1 MNTPLSIVI
10 LAAGKGTRMRSDLP
24 KVLQPLAHKPLL
36 SFVIDASISFN
47 PKQLIVV
54 YGYGGDLVKKTFSS
68 QNIQWVEQKEQLGTG
83 HAVQQTMPLMKDE
96 GSTLILYGD
105 VPLINQETIQR
116 LIKKGQKNLAV
127 LTYAKDEPKGY
138 GRIIRKDD
146 HIQKIVE
153 EKDCDASQKNIKEI
167 NTGIMCAPNHLLKNW
182 LKRLNNQNSQKE
194 YYLTDIVGLSIED
207 NIEVLSESADN
218 EISITGINSKS
229 ELATMERNY
238 QLMTAKQLMEQGVTI
253 IDPSRIDIRGEVTAG
268 QDVSIDVG
276 CVFEGK
282 VVLGN
287 HVKIAA
293 YSHIKD
299 SVIGDHSSIEPYSHI
314 VESQIGEHC
323 RIGPFARLRPGTKLQ
338 NQVHIGN
345 FVEIKNSEVN
355 DETNINHLSYVGD
368 SIIGKSVNIGAGTI
382 TCNYDGA
389 NKHPTTIEDDVFI
402 GSNTALV
409 APVKIGKGATIAA
422 GSTITKD
429 APPGDLT
436 VSRSKQTSISGWT
449 KPTKK

>member
-1 MNTPLSIVI
+1 MSLSIVI

-36 SFVIDASISFN
+36 GYVIDASMSVN
-47 PKQLIVV
+47 PNQLVVV
-54 YGYGGDLVKKTFSS
+54 YGYGGDLVKKSFPSEH
-68 QNIQWVEQKEQLGTG
+68 IQWVEQKDQLGTG
-83 HAVQQTMPLMKDE
+83 HAVQQAIPLIKDE
-96 GSTLILYGD
+96 GCTLILYGD
-105 VPLINQETIQR
+105 VPLIDQETIQR
-116 LIKKGQKNLAV
+116 LIKKGQKNLVV
-127 LTYAKDEPKGY
+127 LTYLKENPKGY
-138 GRIIRKDD
+138 GRIVRKDD
-146 HIQKIVE
+146 RIQKIVE

-182 LKRLNNQNSQKE
+182 LTRLNNQNVQKE

-218 EISITGINSKS
+218 EVSITGINSKF

-238 QLMTAKQLMEQGVTI
+238 QLMTAKKLMEEGVTI

-268 QDVSIDVG
+268 QDVLIDVG
-276 CVFEGK
+276 CIFEGK
-282 VVLGN
+282 VILGN

-299 SVIGDHSSIEPYSHI
+299 SVIGDHTSIEPYSHI
-314 VESQIGEHC
+314 VQSVIGENC
-323 RIGPFARLRPGTKLQ
+323 RVGPFARLRPGTKLQ
-338 NQVHIGN
+338 NKVHIGN

-355 DETNINHLSYVGD
+355 NETNINHLSYVGD
-368 SIIGKSVNIGAGTI
+368 SLVGKSVNIGAGTI

-409 APVKIGKGATIAA
+409 APIKIGKGATIAA

-429 APPGDLT
+429 APPGELT

>member
-1 MNTPLSIVI
+1 
-10 LAAGKGTRMRSDLP
+10 
-24 KVLQPLAHKPLL
+24 
-36 SFVIDASISFN
+36 
-47 PKQLIVV
+47 
-54 YGYGGDLVKKTFSS
+54 
-68 QNIQWVEQKEQLGTG
+68 
-83 HAVQQTMPLMKDE
+83 MPLIDE
-96 GSTLILYGD
+96 KKIQSLI
-105 VPLINQETIQR
+105 E
-116 LIKKGQKNLAV
+116 KGQKNLAV
-127 LTYAKDEPKGY
+127 LTYSKEDSTGY
-138 GRIIRKDD
+138 GRIIRESGK
-146 HIQKIVE
+146 IKKIVE
-153 EKDCDASQKNIKEI
+153 EKDCDQTQKNIKEI

-218 EISITGINSKS
+218 EVSITGINSKS

-253 IDPSRIDIRGEVTAG
+253 LDPSRIDIRGEVTTG
-268 QDVSIDVG
+268 QDVTIDVG
-276 CVFEGK
+276 CIFEGK

-293 YSHIKD
+293 YSHVID
-299 SVIGDHSSIEPYSHI
+299 SVIGDHTNVEPYSHI
-314 VESQIGEHC
+314 VESQIGTHC
-323 RIGPFARLRPGTKLQ
+323 RIGPFARLRPGTQLQ
-338 NQVHIGN
+338 NHVHIGN

-355 DETNINHLSYVGD
+355 DHTNINHLSYVGD
-368 SIIGKSVNIGAGTI
+368 SLVGKSVNIGAGTI

-436 VSRSKQTSISGWT
+436 VSRGKQTSISGWK

>member
-1 MNTPLSIVI
+1 MSLSIVI

-36 SFVIDASISFN
+36 GYVIDASMSFN

-54 YGYGGDLVKKTFSS
+54 YGYGGDQVQKTFPSP
-68 QNIQWVEQKEQLGTG
+68 NIQWAEQKEQLGTG
-83 HAVQQTMPLMKDE
+83 HAVQQAIPFIKDE

-105 VPLINQETIQR
+105 VPLIDQETIQR

-127 LTYAKDEPKGY
+127 LTYSKEDPKGY
-138 GRIIRKDD
+138 GRIVRKDD
-146 HIQKIVE
+146 RIQKIVE

-182 LKRLNNQNSQKE
+182 LGRLNNQNAQKE

-218 EISITGINSKS
+218 EVSITGINSKS

-238 QLMTAKQLMEQGVTI
+238 QLMTAKKLMEEGVTL
-253 IDPSRIDIRGEVTAG
+253 IDPSRIDIRGEVTVG
-268 QDVSIDVG
+268 QDVTIDVG
-276 CVFEGK
+276 CIFEGK
-282 VVLGN
+282 VHLGN

-299 SVIGDHSSIEPYSHI
+299 STIGDHTSIEPYSHI
-314 VESQIGEHC
+314 VESTVGTHC

-355 DETNINHLSYVGD
+355 NETNINHLSYV
-368 SIIGKSVNIGAGTI
+368 
-382 TCNYDGA
+382 
-389 NKHPTTIEDDVFI
+389 
-402 GSNTALV
+402 
-409 APVKIGKGATIAA
+409 
-422 GSTITKD
+422 
-429 APPGDLT
+429 
-436 VSRSKQTSISGWT
+436 
-449 KPTKK
+449 

>member
-1 MNTPLSIVI
+1 
-10 LAAGKGTRMRSDLP
+10 MRSDLP

-36 SFVIDASISFN
+36 SFVIDASFSFK
-47 PKQLIVV
+47 PKQLVVV
-54 YGYGGDLVKKTFSS
+54 YGYGGDLVKKTFPS
-68 QNIQWVEQKEQLGTG
+68 QDIQWVEQKEQLGTG
-83 HAVQQTMPLMKDE
+83 HAVQQTTSLIHDE
-96 GSTLILYGD
+96 GNTLILYGD
-105 VPLINQETIQR
+105 VPLIDADSIKR
-116 LIKKGQKNLAV
+116 LIQKGQKNLAV
-127 LTYAKDEPKGY
+127 LTFTKDDPTGY
-138 GRIIRKDD
+138 GRIVRENNQ
-146 HIQKIVE
+146 IQKIVE
-153 EKDCDASQKNIKEI
+153 EKDCDTSQKKIKEI

-182 LKRLNNQNSQKE
+182 LGRLNNKNSQKE

-207 NIEVLSESADN
+207 RIEVLSESADN

-229 ELATMERNY
+229 ELATMERSY
-238 QLMTAKQLMEQGVTI
+238 QLMTAQKLMEQGVTI
-253 IDPSRIDIRGEVTAG
+253 IDPHRIDIRGEVVAG
-268 QDVSIDVG
+268 QDVTIDVG
-276 CVFEGK
+276 CIFEGK

-287 HVKIAA
+287 HVKVAA

-299 SVIGDHSSIEPYSHI
+299 SVIGDHTSIEPYSHI

-338 NQVHIGN
+338 HHVHIGN

-355 DETNINHLSYVGD
+355 DGTNINHLSYVGD
-368 SIIGKSVNIGAGTI
+368 SLVGKSVNIGAGTI

-402 GSNTALV
+402 GSNTALD

>member
-1 MNTPLSIVI
+1 MNLTVLI
-10 LAAGKGTRMRSDLP
+10 LAAGKGTRMRSNLP

-36 SFVIDASISFN
+36 SFVIDASFSFK
-47 PKQLIVV
+47 PKQLVVV
-54 YGYGGDLVKKTFSS
+54 YGYGGDLVKKTFPS
-68 QNIQWVEQKEQLGTG
+68 QDIQWVEQKEQLGTG
-83 HAVQQTMPLMKDE
+83 HAVQQTTSLIHDE
-96 GSTLILYGD
+96 GNTLILYGD
-105 VPLINQETIQR
+105 VPLIDADSIKR
-116 LIKKGQKNLAV
+116 LIQKGQKNLAV
-127 LTYAKDEPKGY
+127 LTFTKDDPTGY
-138 GRIIRKDD
+138 GRIVRENNQ
-146 HIQKIVE
+146 IQKIVE
-153 EKDCDASQKNIKEI
+153 EKDCDTSQKKIKEI

-182 LKRLNNQNSQKE
+182 LGRLNNKNCQKE

-207 NIEVLSESADN
+207 RIEVLSESADN

-229 ELATMERNY
+229 ELATMERSY
-238 QLMTAKQLMEQGVTI
+238 QLMTAQKLMEQGVTI
-253 IDPSRIDIRGEVTAG
+253 IDPHRIDIRGEVVAG
-268 QDVSIDVG
+268 QDVTIDVG
-276 CVFEGK
+276 CIFEGK

-287 HVKIAA
+287 HVKVAA

-299 SVIGDHSSIEPYSHI
+299 SVIGDHTSIEPYSHI

-338 NQVHIGN
+338 HHVHIGN

-355 DETNINHLSYVGD
+355 DDTNINHLSYVGD
-368 SIIGKSVNIGAGTI
+368 SLVGKSVNIGAGTI

>member
-1 MNTPLSIVI
+1 MSLSIVI

-36 SFVIDASISFN
+36 GYVIDASMSFN

-54 YGYGGDLVKKTFSS
+54 YGYGGELVKKTFSS
-68 QNIQWVEQKEQLGTG
+68 HHIQWVEQKEQLGTG
-83 HAVQQTMPLMKDE
+83 HALQQAIPFIKDE

-105 VPLINQETIQR
+105 VPLIDQEIIQS

-127 LTYAKDEPKGY
+127 LTYTKEDPKGY
-138 GRIIRKDD
+138 GRIVRKDGR
-146 HIQKIVE
+146 IQKIVE

-167 NTGIMCAPNHLLKNW
+167 NTGIMCAPNHLLNNW
-182 LKRLNNQNSQKE
+182 LGRLTNHNAQKE

-218 EISITGINSKS
+218 EVSITGINSKS

-238 QLMTAKQLMEQGVTI
+238 QLMTAKQLMEEGVTI
-253 IDPSRIDIRGEVTAG
+253 IDPNRIDVRGEVTAG
-268 QDVSIDVG
+268 HDVTIDVG
-276 CVFEGK
+276 CIFEGK
-282 VVLGN
+282 VHLGN

-299 SVIGDHSSIEPYSHI
+299 STIGDHTSIEPYSHI
-314 VESQIGEHC
+314 VESSIGEHC

-355 DETNINHLSYVGD
+355 NETNINHLSYVGD
-368 SIIGKSVNIGAGTI
+368 SLVGKSVNIGAGTI

-409 APVKIGKGATIAA
+409 APIKIGKGATIAA

>member
-1 MNTPLSIVI
+1 MMSLSIVI

-36 SFVIDASISFN
+36 GYVIDASMSFN
-47 PKQLIVV
+47 PSALIVV
-54 YGYGGDLVKKTFSS
+54 YGYGGDQVKKTFPSP
-68 QNIQWVEQKEQLGTG
+68 NIQWVEQKEQLGTG
-83 HAVQQTMPLMKDE
+83 HAVQQAIPFIKDE

-105 VPLINQETIQR
+105 VPLIDQETIQR

-127 LTYAKDEPKGY
+127 LTYSKEDPKGY
-138 GRIIRKDD
+138 GRIVRKDD
-146 HIQKIVE
+146 RIQKIVE

-182 LKRLNNQNSQKE
+182 LGRLNNQNAQKE

-218 EISITGINSKS
+218 EVSITGINSKS

-238 QLMTAKQLMEQGVTI
+238 QLMTAKKLMEEGVTL
-253 IDPSRIDIRGEVTAG
+253 IDPSRIDIRGEVTVG
-268 QDVSIDVG
+268 QDVTIDVG
-276 CVFEGK
+276 CIFEGK
-282 VVLGN
+282 VHLGN

-299 SVIGDHSSIEPYSHI
+299 STIGDHTSIEPYSHI
-314 VESQIGEHC
+314 VESTVGTHC

-355 DETNINHLSYVGD
+355 NETNINHLSYVGD
-368 SIIGKSVNIGAGTI
+368 SLIGKSVNIGAGTI

-409 APVKIGKGATIAA
+409 APIKIGKGATIAA

>member
-1 MNTPLSIVI
+1 MMSLSIVI

-36 SFVIDASISFN
+36 GYVIDASMSFD
-47 PKQLIVV
+47 PTQLAVV
-54 YGYGGDLVKKTFSS
+54 IGYGGDLVKKTFSS

-83 HAVQQTMPLMKDE
+83 HAVLQAAPFIKDE

-105 VPLINQETIQR
+105 VPLIDEKKIQS
-116 LIKKGQKNLAV
+116 LIEKGQRNLAV
-127 LTYAKDEPKGY
+127 LTYSKEDSRGY
-138 GRIIRKDD
+138 GRIIRESGRIK
-146 HIQKIVE
+146 KIVE
-153 EKDCDASQKNIKEI
+153 EKDCDQTQKNIKEI

-218 EISITGINSKS
+218 EVSITGINSKS

-268 QDVSIDVG
+268 QDVTIDVG
-276 CVFEGK
+276 CIFEGK

-293 YSHIKD
+293 YSHVID
-299 SVIGDHSSIEPYSHI
+299 SVIGDHTNVEPYSHI
-314 VESQIGEHC
+314 VESQIGTHC
-323 RIGPFARLRPGTKLQ
+323 RIGPFARLRPGTQLQ
-338 NQVHIGN
+338 NHVHTG
-345 FVEIKNSEVN
+345 
-355 DETNINHLSYVGD
+355 
-368 SIIGKSVNIGAGTI
+368 
-382 TCNYDGA
+382 CNRL
-389 NKHPTTIEDDVFI
+389 FC
-402 GSNTALV
+402 
-409 APVKIGKGATIAA
+409 
-422 GSTITKD
+422 
-429 APPGDLT
+429 
-436 VSRSKQTSISGWT
+436 R
-449 KPTKK
+449 

>member
-1 MNTPLSIVI
+1 MSLSIVI

-36 SFVIDASISFN
+36 GYVIDVSMSFN

-54 YGYGGDLVKKTFSS
+54 YGYGGELVKKTFSS
-68 QNIQWVEQKEQLGTG
+68 HHIQWVEQKEQLGTG
-83 HAVQQTMPLMKDE
+83 HALQQAIPFIKDE

-105 VPLINQETIQR
+105 VPLIDQETIQS

-127 LTYAKDEPKGY
+127 LTYKKEDPKGY
-138 GRIIRKDD
+138 GRIVRKDGR
-146 HIQKIVE
+146 IQKIVE
-153 EKDCDASQKNIKEI
+153 EKDCDVSQKNIKEI
-167 NTGIMCAPNHLLKNW
+167 NTGIMCAPNHLLNNW
-182 LKRLNNQNSQKE
+182 LGRLTNHNAQKE

-218 EISITGINSKS
+218 EVSITGINSKS

-238 QLMTAKQLMEQGVTI
+238 QLMTAKQLMEEGVTI
-253 IDPSRIDIRGEVTAG
+253 IDPNRIDVRGEVTAG
-268 QDVSIDVG
+268 HDVTIDVG
-276 CVFEGK
+276 CIFEGK
-282 VVLGN
+282 VHLGN

-299 SVIGDHSSIEPYSHI
+299 STIGDHTSIEPYSHI
-314 VESQIGEHC
+314 VESSIGEHC

-355 DETNINHLSYVGD
+355 NETNINHLSYVGD
-368 SIIGKSVNIGAGTI
+368 SLVGKSVNIGAGTI

-409 APVKIGKGATIAA
+409 APIKIGKGATIAA

>member
-1 MNTPLSIVI
+1 MNLTVLI

-36 SFVIDASISFN
+36 SFVIDASFSFK
-47 PKQLIVV
+47 PKQLVVV
-54 YGYGGDLVKKTFSS
+54 YGYGGDLVKKTFPS
-68 QNIQWVEQKEQLGTG
+68 QDIQWVEQKEQLGTG
-83 HAVQQTMPLMKDE
+83 HAVQQTTSLIHDE
-96 GSTLILYGD
+96 GNTLILYGD
-105 VPLINQETIQR
+105 VPLIDADSIKR
-116 LIKKGQKNLAV
+116 LIQKGQKNLAV
-127 LTYAKDEPKGY
+127 LTFTKDDPTGY
-138 GRIIRKDD
+138 GRIVRENNQ
-146 HIQKIVE
+146 IQKIVE
-153 EKDCDASQKNIKEI
+153 EKDCDTSQKKIKEI

-182 LKRLNNQNSQKE
+182 LGRLNNKNSQKE

-207 NIEVLSESADN
+207 RIEVLSESADN

-229 ELATMERNY
+229 ELAIMERSY
-238 QLMTAKQLMEQGVTI
+238 QLMTAQKLMEQGVTI
-253 IDPSRIDIRGEVTAG
+253 IDPHRIDIRGEVVAG
-268 QDVSIDVG
+268 QDVTIDVG
-276 CVFEGK
+276 CIFEGK
-282 VVLGN
+282 VHLGN
-287 HVKIAA
+287 HVKVAA

-338 NQVHIGN
+338 HHVHIGN

-355 DETNINHLSYVGD
+355 DGTNINHLSYVGD
-368 SIIGKSVNIGAGTI
+368 SLVGKSVNIGAGTI

-389 NKHPTTIEDDVFI
+389 NKHPTTIEDDDFI

>member
-1 MNTPLSIVI
+1 LNLTILI

-24 KVLQPLAHKPLL
+24 KVLQPLAQKPLL
-36 SFVIDASISFN
+36 GFVIDVSLSFK
-47 PKQLIVV
+47 PKQLVVV
-54 YGYGGDLVKKTFSS
+54 YGYGGDLVKKIFPS
-68 QNIQWVEQKEQLGTG
+68 QDIQWVEQKEQLGTG
-83 HAVQQTMPLMKDE
+83 HAVQQTIPLINDE
-96 GSTLILYGD
+96 GNTLILYGD
-105 VPLINQETIQR
+105 VPLIDADAIKR
-116 LIKKGQKNLAV
+116 LIHKGQKNLAV
-127 LTYAKDEPKGY
+127 LTFSKDDPTGY
-138 GRIIRKDD
+138 GRIVRENNQ
-146 HIQKIVE
+146 IQKIVE
-153 EKDCDASQKNIKEI
+153 EKDCDTSQKKIKEI

-182 LKRLNNQNSQKE
+182 LGRLNNKNSQKE

-207 NIEVLSESADN
+207 RIEVLSESADN

-229 ELATMERNY
+229 ELATMERSY
-238 QLMTAKQLMEQGVTI
+238 QLMTAQKLMEQGVTI
-253 IDPSRIDIRGEVTAG
+253 IDPHRIDIRGEVVAG
-268 QDVSIDVG
+268 QDVTIDVG
-276 CVFEGK
+276 CIFEGK
-282 VVLGN
+282 VHLGN
-287 HVKIAA
+287 HVKVAA

-299 SVIGDHSSIEPYSHI
+299 SVIGDHTSIEPYSHI

-338 NQVHIGN
+338 HHVHIGN

-355 DETNINHLSYVGD
+355 DGTNINHLSYVGD
-368 SIIGKSVNIGAGTI
+368 SLVGKSVNIGAGTI

>member
-1 MNTPLSIVI
+1 MSLSIVI

-36 SFVIDASISFN
+36 GYVIDASMSFN

-54 YGYGGDLVKKTFSS
+54 YGYGGELVKKTFSS
-68 QNIQWVEQKEQLGTG
+68 HHIQWVEQKEQLGTG
-83 HAVQQTMPLMKDE
+83 HALQQAIPFIKDE

-105 VPLINQETIQR
+105 VPLIDQETIQS

-127 LTYAKDEPKGY
+127 LTYKKEDPKGY
-138 GRIIRKDD
+138 GRIVRKDGR
-146 HIQKIVE
+146 IQKIVE
-153 EKDCDASQKNIKEI
+153 EKDCDVSQKNIKEI
-167 NTGIMCAPNHLLKNW
+167 NTGIMCAPNHLLNNW
-182 LKRLNNQNSQKE
+182 LGRLTNHNAQKE

-218 EISITGINSKS
+218 EVSITGINSKS

-238 QLMTAKQLMEQGVTI
+238 QLMTAKQLMEEGVTI
-253 IDPSRIDIRGEVTAG
+253 IDPNRIDVRGEVTAG
-268 QDVSIDVG
+268 HDVTIDVG
-276 CVFEGK
+276 CIFEGK
-282 VVLGN
+282 VHLGN

-299 SVIGDHSSIEPYSHI
+299 STIGDHTSIEPYSHI
-314 VESQIGEHC
+314 VESSIGEHC

-355 DETNINHLSYVGD
+355 NETNINHLSYVGD
-368 SIIGKSVNIGAGTI
+368 SLVGKSVNIGAGTI

-409 APVKIGKGATIAA
+409 APIKIGKGATIAA

>member
-1 MNTPLSIVI
+1 MNLTVLI

-36 SFVIDASISFN
+36 SFVIDASFSFK
-47 PKQLIVV
+47 PKQLVVV
-54 YGYGGDLVKKTFSS
+54 YGYGGDLVKKTFPS
-68 QNIQWVEQKEQLGTG
+68 QDIQWVEQKEQLGTG
-83 HAVQQTMPLMKDE
+83 HAVQQTTSLIHDE
-96 GSTLILYGD
+96 GNTLILYGD
-105 VPLINQETIQR
+105 VPLIDADSIKR
-116 LIKKGQKNLAV
+116 LIQKGQKNLAV
-127 LTYAKDEPKGY
+127 LTFTKDDPTGY
-138 GRIIRKDD
+138 GRIVRENNQ
-146 HIQKIVE
+146 IQKIVE
-153 EKDCDASQKNIKEI
+153 EKDCDTSQKKIKEI

-182 LKRLNNQNSQKE
+182 LGRLNNKNSQKE

-207 NIEVLSESADN
+207 RIEVLSESADN

-229 ELATMERNY
+229 ELATMERSY
-238 QLMTAKQLMEQGVTI
+238 QLMTAQKLMEQGVTI
-253 IDPSRIDIRGEVTAG
+253 IDPHRIDIRGEVVAG
-268 QDVSIDVG
+268 QDVTIDVG
-276 CVFEGK
+276 CIFEGK

-287 HVKIAA
+287 HVKVAA

-299 SVIGDHSSIEPYSHI
+299 SVIGDHTSIEPYSHI

-338 NQVHIGN
+338 HHVHIGN

-355 DETNINHLSYVGD
+355 DGTNINHLSYVGD
-368 SIIGKSVNIGAGTI
+368 SLVGKSVNIGAGTI

>member
-1 MNTPLSIVI
+1 MNLTVLI

-24 KVLQPLAHKPLL
+24 KVLQPLAQKPLL
-36 SFVIDASISFN
+36 GFVIDASLALN
-47 PKQLIVV
+47 PKQLVVV
-54 YGYGGDLVKKTFSS
+54 YGYRGELVKKTFSS

-83 HAVQQTMPLMKDE
+83 HAVQQAIPFIKDE

-105 VPLINQETIQR
+105 VPLIDQETIQS

-127 LTYAKDEPKGY
+127 LTFIKEDPTGY
-138 GRIIRKDD
+138 GRIIRENNQ
-146 HIQKIVE
+146 IQKIVE
-153 EKDCDASQKNIKEI
+153 EKDCDISQKNIKEI
-167 NTGIMCAPNHLLKNW
+167 NTGIMCAPNHLLKSW
-182 LKRLNNQNSQKE
+182 LQRLNNQNAQKE

-207 NIEVLSESADN
+207 DIEVLSESADN

-229 ELATMERNY
+229 ELAAMERNY
-238 QLMTAKQLMEQGVTI
+238 QLMTAKQLMEEGVTI
-253 IDPSRIDIRGEVTAG
+253 IDPNRIDVRGEVKAG
-268 QDVSIDVG
+268 QDVTIDVG
-276 CVFEGK
+276 CIFEGK
-282 VVLGN
+282 VHLGN

-299 SVIGDHSSIEPYSHI
+299 STIGDHTSIEPYSHI
-314 VESQIGEHC
+314 VESSIGEHC

-338 NQVHIGN
+338 NHVHIGN

-355 DETNINHLSYVGD
+355 NETNINHLSYVGD
-368 SIIGKSVNIGAGTI
+368 SLVGKSVNIGAGTI

-409 APVKIGKGATIAA
+409 APIKIGKGATIAA

>member
-1 MNTPLSIVI
+1 M
-10 LAAGKGTRMRSDLP
+10 
-24 KVLQPLAHKPLL
+24 
-36 SFVIDASISFN
+36 SFN
-47 PKQLIVV
+47 PNQLIVV
-54 YGYGGDLVKKTFSS
+54 YGYGGDQVQKTFPSTH
-68 QNIQWVEQKEQLGTG
+68 IQWAEQKVQLGTG
-83 HAVQQTMPLMKDE
+83 HAVQQAIPFIKDE

-105 VPLINQETIQR
+105 VPLIDQETIQR

-127 LTYAKDEPKGY
+127 LTYSKEDPKGY
-138 GRIIRKDD
+138 GRIVRKDER
-146 HIQKIVE
+146 IQKIVE
-153 EKDCDASQKNIKEI
+153 EKDCDASQKNIKVI

-182 LKRLNNQNSQKE
+182 LGRLNNQNAQKE

-218 EISITGINSKS
+218 EVSITGINSKS
-229 ELATMERNY
+229 ELATMERSY
-238 QLMTAKQLMEQGVTI
+238 QHMTAKKLMEEGVTI

-268 QDVSIDVG
+268 QDVTIDVG
-276 CVFEGK
+276 CIFEGK
-282 VVLGN
+282 VHLGN

-299 SVIGDHSSIEPYSHI
+299 STIGDHTSIEPYSHI
-314 VESQIGEHC
+314 VESSIGEHC

-355 DETNINHLSYVGD
+355 NETNINHLSYVGD
-368 SIIGKSVNIGAGTI
+368 SLIGKSVNIGAGTI

-409 APVKIGKGATIAA
+409 APIKIGKGATIAA